1 MKNINE
7 HILNTLKLR
16 FVNDMKLPI
25 IIFEEPDF
33 DYFLDLYQT
42 QFSSRTEWNKL
53 IDIVYDKFDGNPNLF
68 LEEYARV
75 RNAMIDSIENNEY
88 YKEFVDG
95 NNKLSQYDIPKLD
108 YPSSNVYK
116 ETNKGRYFLSIDLK
130 KANFSA
136 LMYHD
141 SRILGEEK
149 PISYDEWVSKFTD
162 LDYIKKSKY
171 TRQVV
176 FGKVNPKRQIKI
188 EKYMIYQALLSYQEL
203 FESLNIDAKV
213 VSFCTDEV
221 VFDVTDYK
229 QYVLD
234 NMYAINHLQKCLME
248 DNGINIDVEF
258 YQLGLHKFKT
268 YRDAEIP
275 VYMKI
280 YIGEKHNKVFGNIT
294 YDLFSVPSFY
304 YAQIYKLIHGQEP
317 NETDMKFYMEGQIAR
332 FYHPLTY
339 IN

>member
-1 MKNINE
+1 MNNINE
-7 HILNTLKLR
+7 HTLNTLKLR
-16 FVNDMKLPI
+16 FVNDTKLPI

-33 DYFLDLYQT
+33 DYFLDLYET
-42 QFSSRTEWNKL
+42 QFGSRTAWNTL
-53 IDIVYDKFDGNPNLF
+53 IETIDNKFDGNPNLF

-88 YKEFVDG
+88 YKEFVDS
-95 NNKLSQYDIPKLD
+95 NNKLSQYDIPTLD

-116 ETNKGRYFLSIDLK
+116 ETNNGRYFLSIDLN

-149 PISYDEWVSKFTD
+149 PISYDKWVSKFTD
-162 LDYIKKSKY
+162 LVYIKKSKY

-213 VSFCTDEV
+213 ASFCIDEV

-229 QYVLD
+229 SYILD

-248 DNGINIDVEF
+248 EYNINVDIEF
-258 YQLGLHKFKT
+258 YKLELHKLKT
-268 YRDAEIP
+268 YKDAEIP
-275 VYMKI
+275 VYLKK
-280 YIGEKHNKVFGNIT
+280 YIEKEQNKVLVDIT

-304 YAQIYKLIHGQEP
+304 YAQIYKLIHGQEL
-317 NETDMKFYMEGQIAR
+317 NESDMKFYMEGQIAK